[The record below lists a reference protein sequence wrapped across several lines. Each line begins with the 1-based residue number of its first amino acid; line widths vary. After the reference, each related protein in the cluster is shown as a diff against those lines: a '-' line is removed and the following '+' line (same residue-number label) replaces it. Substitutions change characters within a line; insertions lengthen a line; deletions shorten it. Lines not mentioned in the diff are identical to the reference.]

1 MLILSAMNRSFS
13 GRMSSLQ
20 NHTWYGDGRGRVYGK
35 TLPSLD
41 AKELRRTGLM
51 EALQDNQRMD
61 PEKYLAVLHNIPQL
75 EQLAKAHMPVLVE
88 ECMSSFYGF
97 KEAFKNPGSC
107 SLLKLLGID
116 SQQLKRLNMNRSFSG
131 RMSSL
136 QNHTTASSGRVLPT
150 TFSYWSHFR

>member
-1 MLILSAMNRSFS
+1 MQQLGDPQVHLRPECGTSPCLLLGEYKQAETRWIETAPCHPN
-13 GRMSSLQ
+13 
-20 NHTWYGDGRGRVYGK
+20 WYGDGRGRVYGK

-88 ECMSSFYGF
+88 ECMSSFYSF
-97 KEAFKNPGSC
+97 KEAFKKPGI
-107 SLLKLLGID
+107 LQPAEAPGDRLAAAEEAEEEPGWA
-116 SQQLKRLNMNRSFSG
+116 QLPKM
-131 RMSSL
+131 
-136 QNHTTASSGRVLPT
+136 APV
-150 TFSYWSHFR
+150 